1 MDTSEFNAGANLT
14 MEKHLNQGGGVE
26 ILAITSCYKNRDKL
40 RPAGPLDSY
49 ADFVAWTKYY
59 LGLRIHSM
67 KSHTYFWLILS
78 LGFLRQYTSFKIWL
92 DYQRIRT
99 NFSES
104 QLFDRMKSEMIHN
117 LINQI

>member
-49 ADFVAWTKYY
+49 ADFVA
-59 LGLRIHSM
+59 
-67 KSHTYFWLILS
+67 
-78 LGFLRQYTSFKIWL
+78 
-92 DYQRIRT
+92 
-99 NFSES
+99 
-104 QLFDRMKSEMIHN
+104 
-117 LINQI
+117 